1 MGYHL
6 KIIGVLLIVL
16 SLMHVVFPKR
26 FNWKKELSQL
36 SLVNRQ
42 MFQVHVFFIA
52 LFVLM
57 VGLMNVFLTE
67 DLIYTQLGKWICLGL
82 GVFWGIR
89 SFIQWFGYSSQVWKG
104 KFFETTMH
112 ILFSFFWV
120 YMTVVYFKIGLV

>member
-1 MGYHL
+1 
-6 KIIGVLLIVL
+6 
-16 SLMHVVFPKR
+16 MHVVFPKR